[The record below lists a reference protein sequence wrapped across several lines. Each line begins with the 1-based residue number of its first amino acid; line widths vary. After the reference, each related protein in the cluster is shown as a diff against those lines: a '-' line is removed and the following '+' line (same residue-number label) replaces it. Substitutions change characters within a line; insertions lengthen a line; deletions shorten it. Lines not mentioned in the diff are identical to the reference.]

1 MGLDEPRE
9 WMYIKE
15 KRLWGLVPNLQLE
28 KMRNY
33 LQMLLQQLS
42 RKLRDGG
49 SSGAKEGKK
58 KVLQLGRNEDLV
70 KYYT

>member
-1 MGLDEPRE
+1 MGLDEPGER
-9 WMYIKE
+9 MYIKE

-49 SSGAKEGKK
+49 SSDAKEGEK
-58 KVLQLGRNEDLV
+58 KVLQ
-70 KYYT
+70 